1 MVDDPLVAADGGVAN
16 VSDVADVADPPVIDS
31 CDVVEPSLA
40 DCFIF
45 FVLLD
50 VTDGAEG
57 ILDRGADW
65 AFGVV
70 LEVVVSRFKG

>member
-31 CDVVEPSLA
+31 CDVVEPSIA

-45 FVLLD
+45 F